1 MFQITGQDELMAFIQ
16 NQLQAGRPPLEIANE
31 LSGDKGVELT
41 GCSAEQIAY
50 LINKGTPVIG
60 VRNGDVSLIL
70 TGYDEHQMIYINSA
84 DGQIQT
90 MPKEQMDQIML
101 TEGNEYIGYLP

>member
-1 MFQITGQDELMAFIQ
+1 M
-16 NQLQAGRPPLEIANE
+16 
-31 LSGDKGVELT
+31 SGDKGVELT

-90 MPKEQMDQIML
+90 AGLPQRMDQIML